1 MADPTDLVGF
11 TPDLEGSGVWF
22 GALNCVARREWLPLA
37 PLVWGFLPDP
47 RALPVRGRA
56 RPGAWLFGCS
66 ALMRET
72 TVPPQR
78 SESTEVVDLTTEVVD
93 LTAEVV
99 DLTTE
104 VVDIS

>member
-56 RPGAWLFGCS
+56 RPGAWLLGYTSF
-66 ALMRET
+66 MRET
-72 TVPPQR
+72 TVPAY
-78 SESTEVVDLTTEVVD
+78 SHSDEVVDLTVEASYEVVD
-93 LTAEVV
+93 LTAE
-99 DLTTE
+99 DE
-104 VVDIS
+104 VVDPV